1 MLDLD
6 LSLSSIMVKIEH
18 QKSKMKRLAKIIRLI
33 TIPTNLFFAAFLL
46 ICFTNRDSFPTVF
59 SVIIPVILIGGVVLV
74 SYLVS
79 FIIVKKKTNL
89 DLRRCQRFLAFI
101 FSFIGYLAAFIISIC
116 CKFSRLEMTFISTY
130 FFTVCFLSIFNLFKI
145 KASGHAAG
153 IFGPLIYVCYFIN
166 IWYFI
171 PCSIIL
177 FSSMWASL
185 YLNRHTLKQ
194 FLLGFVCTTLGFI
207 LSIIIF

>member
-46 ICFTNRDSFPTVF
+46 IYFTNRDSFPTVF

-145 KASGHAAG
+145 GITIKA
-153 IFGPLIYVCYFIN
+153 ITILIAKDN
-166 IWYFI
+166 RT
-171 PCSIIL
+171 IL
-177 FSSMWASL
+177 
-185 YLNRHTLKQ
+185 
-194 FLLGFVCTTLGFI
+194 V
-207 LSIIIF
+207 